1 MEDVLVPIFV
11 VGFIFVGMPWILFHY
26 ITQWKKNGGLTIQ
39 DENLLDELHDLARRL
54 DDRLATI
61 ERIVA
66 ADDPGFRRP
75 ASERLADERDD
86 DHVFDR
92 LAGRRAMHPTSRR

>member
-1 MEDVLVPIFV
+1 MHHVLVPMSLFV
-11 VGFIFVGMPWILFHY
+11 CLFVAAPWILFHY
-26 ITQWKKNGGLTIQ
+26 VTQWKKNGGLSIQ

-75 ASERLADERDD
+75 VSGRLADEREGDPG
-86 DHVFDR
+86 FDR
-92 LAGRRAMHPTSRR
+92 LAERRAPYPTGRR

>member
-1 MEDVLVPIFV
+1 MEHVVVPIFV
-11 VGFIFVGMPWILFHY
+11 CGSLFIGAPWILFHY
-26 ITQWKKNGGLTIQ
+26 VTQWKKNGGLSIQ

-75 ASERLADERDD
+75 TSERLADERDD

-92 LAGRRAMHPTSRR
+92 LAERRPMRR